1 MQENPLAGLYAW
13 KINIIADK
21 APRGAFWDN
30 IYVVNSVCFTINI
43 LLKLSKRTSE
53 NLNLLKKNEIA
64 QQSAPGGTLINQPL
78 DKKRVYILRSNLI
91 TRIASSVLLMVIVIG
106 FSNPTVAAT
115 QTDQELRAEQVAIE
129 SGDGLS
135 ARGKKALFRARGK
148 QDDGDFEGAAS
159 IMSEWLDG
167 DPERAHPLL
176 LFNLALSHFA
186 LDLDRLAY
194 EDLTQAV
201 ELEPRYGRGWLRLG
215 EAAYGLEKYTEAGEA
230 FWKAYDLT
238 PEHTPEIL
246 YYAGVSLLMGKEPE
260 RALGALEKLLEGHRD
275 RADLDW
281 YQAMISAGVEAER
294 PGVVEPFVDRL
305 LEDNPSEPRAWELS
319 YQFGIGREDYKTAA
333 VSLTVAGYLRRLSHD
348 EIVQLGDLYAMIS
361 VPVQAARYYQ
371 EAMNMPTGDVETGR
385 ADEFKRLASA
395 WLGAHDH
402 DRARATLKTALTE
415 KETVGLWSLLG
426 DLEYL
431 DGDFEAALTAFG
443 SACDLDPDFGRGWL
457 MMGYCAIELGRETE
471 ARRHLNKAAE
481 YPGTEANARS
491 LLGRIGS

>member
-1 MQENPLAGLYAW
+1 MQENPPTGLYAW
-13 KINIIADK
+13 IVNIIADK

-30 IYVVNSVCFTINI
+30 KYVVNYAYFTIDI
-43 LLKLSKRTSE
+43 LLKLPKRTDE
-53 NLNLLKKNEIA
+53 NINPLKTKEID
-64 QQSAPGGTLINQPL
+64 QKSAPGGTLNNQSPEN
-78 DKKRVYILRSNLI
+78 KRFNILRSNLI
-91 TRIASSVLLMVIVIG
+91 TRIASSVLLMVMVIG
-106 FSNPTVAAT
+106 FSNPSVAAAKT
-115 QTDQELRAEQVAIE
+115 EQELRAEQEAIE

-148 QDDGDFEGAAS
+148 QDDGDFEEAAS

-186 LDLDRLAY
+186 LDLDKLAY

-201 ELEPRYGRGWLRLG
+201 KLEPRYGRGWLRLG

-260 RALGALEKLLEGHRD
+260 RALGALEKLLKEHRD
-275 RADLDW
+275 GADLDW
-281 YQAMISAGVEAER
+281 YQALISAGIEAGR

-305 LEDNPSEPRAWELS
+305 LEDHPSEARAWELS
-319 YQFGIGREDYKTAA
+319 YQFAIGREDYKAAA
-333 VSLTVAGYLRRLSHD
+333 VSLTIAGYLRPLSHD
-348 EIVQLGDLYAMIS
+348 EVVQLGDLYAIIS

-371 EAMNMPTGDVETGR
+371 EAMNIPPADVEAGR
-385 ADEFKRLASA
+385 AREFKRLASA

-402 DRARATLKTALTE
+402 DRARTTLKTALAE

-443 SACDLDPDFGRGWL
+443 SACDLDQDFGRGWL
-457 MMGYCAIELGRETE
+457 MMGYCAIELGRENE

-481 YPGTEANARS
+481 FPGVEANARN
-491 LLGRIGS
+491 LLGRVGS

>member
-1 MQENPLAGLYAW
+1 MQENPLAGLYTW
-13 KINIIADK
+13 IINFIAEK

-30 IYVVNSVCFTINI
+30 KYVVNYANFTINI
-43 LLKLSKRTSE
+43 LKQPKRTEE
-53 NLNLLKKNEIA
+53 NLNPLKIKEIYKK
-64 QQSAPGGTLINQPL
+64 SAPGGTLNIQSPDN
-78 DKKRVYILRSNLI
+78 KRFNILRSNLM
-91 TRIASSVLLMVIVIG
+91 TRIASSVFLMLMVIG
-106 FSNPTVAAT
+106 FSNPSVTAA
-115 QTDQELRAEQVAIE
+115 QTEQELRAEQEAIE

-148 QDDGDFEGAAS
+148 QDDGDFEEAAS
-159 IMSEWLDG
+159 IMSEWLNG
-167 DPERAHPLL
+167 NPERAHPLL

-186 LDLDRLAY
+186 LEQDRLAY
-194 EDLTQAV
+194 EDLTKAV

-215 EAAYGLEKYTEAGEA
+215 EAAYELGKYTEAGEA

-246 YYAGVSLLMGKEPE
+246 YYAGVSLLMGKEPG
-260 RALGALEKLLEGHRD
+260 RALEALEKLLDEHRD
-275 RADLDW
+275 GADLDW

-294 PGVVEPFVDRL
+294 PGIVGPLVDQL
-305 LEDNPSEPRAWELS
+305 LDDNSSESRAWELS
-319 YQFGIGREDYKTAA
+319 YQFAVGREDYRAAA
-333 VSLTVAGYLRRLSHD
+333 VSLTVAGYLRPLSHD
-348 EIVQLGDLYAMIS
+348 EVVQLGDLYAMIS

-371 EAMNMPTGDVETGR
+371 EAMNMPATDVETGR

-402 DRARATLKTALTE
+402 DRARATLKTALAE

-443 SACDLDPDFGRGWL
+443 SACDLDQDFGRGWL
-457 MMGYCAIELGRETE
+457 MMGYCAIELGRDVE

-481 YPGTEANARS
+481 FPGTEANARN
-491 LLGRIGS
+491 LLGRVGS

>member
-1 MQENPLAGLYAW
+1 MKLCPTRS
-13 KINIIADK
+13 ADK

-30 IYVVNSVCFTINI
+30 IYVVNSVCITINI
-43 LLKLSKRTSE
+43 LLKLSKRTS
-53 NLNLLKKNEIA
+53 KN
-64 QQSAPGGTLINQPL
+64 QSFDN
-78 DKKRVYILRSNLI
+78 KRVNSLRSNLT
-91 TRIASSVLLMVIVIG
+91 TRIASSALLMVMVIG
-106 FSNPTVAAT
+106 LSNPSVAQG
-115 QTDQELRAEQVAIE
+115 QTEVELRAEQEAIE

-148 QDDGDFEGAAS
+148 QDDGDFEEAAS
-159 IMSEWLDG
+159 IMSEWLGG

-186 LDLDRLAY
+186 LEQDRLAY

-215 EAAYGLEKYTEAGEA
+215 EAAYELEKYTEAGEA

-260 RALGALEKLLEGHRD
+260 RALGALEKLLNEHREG
-275 RADLDW
+275 ADLDW
-281 YQAMISAGVEAER
+281 YQAMISAGIEAGR

-305 LEDNPSEPRAWELS
+305 LEDHPSEARAWELA
-319 YQFGIGREDYKTAA
+319 YQFGIGREDYKAAA
-333 VSLTVAGYLRRLSHD
+333 VSLTVAGYLRPLSHD
-348 EIVQLGDLYAMIS
+348 ETVQLGDLYAMIS
-361 VPVQAARYYQ
+361 VPVQAARYYE
-371 EAMNMPTGDVETGR
+371 EAMEVPAADVETGR
-385 ADEFKRLASA
+385 ADEFERLASA

-402 DRARATLKTALTE
+402 DRARSTLKTALAE

-426 DLEYL
+426 DLEYM
-431 DGDFEAALTAFG
+431 DGDFGAALTAFG
-443 SACDLDPDFGRGWL
+443 SACDLDQDFGRGWL

-471 ARRHLNKAAE
+471 ARRHLNRAAE
-481 YPGTEANARS
+481 YPGTEASARN
-491 LLGRIGS
+491 LLGRVGS